1 MTDDA
6 PGAEPDDVTSA
17 HDGSGEPAGP
27 AHVRLRPEQAIEV
40 LIDLESQLGDVD
52 PDARAIVGLRAEPP
66 RSVALVDVDLR
77 DNGILE
83 VPDPLHGLVVVTT
96 EQVAHGD
103 EVVPLQQF
111 VCVLPDGT
119 EVGIYRAGD
128 DGELRSWRSDR
139 DRDDDAEMLRPRD
152 TASNTARRAFGLP
165 SLVDGPMPVTELLAR
180 VWLMTVASE
189 AIQRFDAPEGPRDV
203 EVEELRE
210 VADRPLLGGTIEVDG
225 TLPSWE
231 EVHRA
236 AVDGKLE
243 IGPLSVDPEHAAW
256 LDPHGLAQV
265 LDRTL
270 PPVDEL
276 LGSIRVAGN
285 DEAMAWAISWLMD
298 RDWYRPD

>member
-1 MTDDA
+1 MSDA
-6 PGAEPDDVTSA
+6 PGAMPGDPP
-17 HDGSGEPAGP
+17 GEISRDAPA
-27 AHVRLRPEQAIEV
+27 RITPEQALEV
-40 LIDLESQLGDVD
+40 LMDLESQLGDVD
-52 PDARAIVGLRAEPP
+52 PDTRAIVGLRAEAPG
-66 RSVALVDVDLR
+66 SVALIDVDLR

-83 VPDPLHGLVVVTT
+83 VPEPMHGLVVVTT

-119 EVGIYRAGD
+119 EVGIYRAGE
-128 DGELRSWRSDR
+128 DGELRSWRSDV
-139 DRDDDAEMLRPRD
+139 DTDEFAALRPRD

-165 SLVDGPMPVTELLAR
+165 SLVEGPMPVTELVTR

-203 EVEELRE
+203 EVEELQE
-210 VADRPLLGGTIEVDG
+210 VAERPLLGGAIEVDG
-225 TLPSWE
+225 TLPTWD

-236 AVDGKLE
+236 AVEGKLQ

-256 LDPHGLAQV
+256 LDPEGLAQV
-265 LDRTL
+265 LDRVL

-298 RDWYRPD
+298 RDWYQPD